1 MGGQEGN
8 RVNYI
13 RNGCRMREGGILL
26 AFLPIIY
33 LSEIIHHWLVLSG
46 DGGKGGELRG
56 YARK

>member
-1 MGGQEGN
+1 MQG
-8 RVNYI
+8 
-13 RNGCRMREGGILL
+13 GGILL

-56 YARK
+56 YAVNKEREENFDEE